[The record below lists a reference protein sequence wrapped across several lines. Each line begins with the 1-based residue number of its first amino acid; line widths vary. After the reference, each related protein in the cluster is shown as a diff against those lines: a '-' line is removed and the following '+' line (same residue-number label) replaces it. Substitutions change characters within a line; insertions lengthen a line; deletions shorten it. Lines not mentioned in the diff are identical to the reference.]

1 MKTKIIFLF
10 LVCCSVTN
18 VFGQCINTTTDDLT
32 GITTQKT
39 KTVKLANIIKPT
51 YHITLISI
59 DSAEYFELS
68 VVASNMFAF
77 DEGYLFMLKFADTL
91 FSLTT
96 YSNATSTLNAYGN
109 STLYKS
115 RLLFIADEY
124 LIKHLSEWDLNKFRI
139 YTADSFLEDEIPMQ
153 EAVEIRNITKCFIR
167 RNEK

>member
-1 MKTKIIFLF
+1 MKTRIILLF
-10 LVCCSVTN
+10 LVCCSVPK
-18 VFGQCINTTTDDLT
+18 VFGQCITTTTDDFT
-32 GITTQKT
+32 GVITQKT

-59 DSAEYFELS
+59 DSAEYFELI
-68 VVASNMFAF
+68 VMAPNLFAF
-77 DEGYLFMLKFADTL
+77 DEGYLFLLKFADTIAVL
-91 FSLTT
+91 ATQ
-96 YSNATSTLNAYGN
+96 SNATSTFNATGN

-153 EAVEIRNITKCFIR
+153 EAVEIRNIAKCFIR
-167 RNEK
+167 RNNQ